1 MSSAEAYPAAPVTSQ
16 GADKLLDLYRMRLP
30 NTPRILLMS
39 MPAVV
44 AATVWLNWRTGVEW
58 FVLISCLI
66 GMDRFCCWF
75 FCRKVVVGERRRRI
89 VEAIMALSTFVY
101 TLGYCTLPMAMIATH
116 SFLPMVGGMAMMGSI
131 AVGGTQEFV
140 NSRLIGA
147 AALLGL
153 TIMAVIGVVVD
164 VHWQGLSMGLA
175 LFSLLSFYA
184 YVMGLGVNANRT
196 QQRMAAALST
206 AQAKEAEAEA
216 ANAAKS
222 SFLATMSHEIRTPLN
237 GVLGMA
243 QAMEADGLTSL
254 QRERLSVI
262 RTSGEALLAI
272 LNDILDLAKIE
283 AGKMELE
290 EIAFD
295 LEPILSGVEAA
306 FAPVVACKF
315 VSFVSSVSAE
325 AAGAYLGDPLRLRQ
339 ILYNLV
345 SNAAK
350 FTDHGQVSV
359 RVDRIDGA
367 LRLVVA
373 DTGAGIPA
381 DKLDLLFAKF
391 SQVDVSTT
399 RRHGGTGLGLAI
411 SQELAELMGGRIEAE
426 SVVGEGSRFTVTLPL
441 KRLEPGASRL
451 APGAAPTLAAPE
463 RGDLR
468 VLAAEDNPINQLVL
482 KTLLAQIGIEPTVVE
497 NGQEAVAAWASGDW
511 DAVLMD
517 VRMPVMDGIEA
528 AREIRRLEAAGH
540 RARTPIIALTANA
553 MAHQIAEYAAAGM
566 DGHVAKPIDA
576 AALFAA
582 LERALEP
589 EEPNVVAISAA

>member
-1 MSSAEAYPAAPVTSQ
+1 
-16 GADKLLDLYRMRLP
+16 
-30 NTPRILLMS
+30 
-39 MPAVV
+39 
-44 AATVWLNWRTGVEW
+44 
-58 FVLISCLI
+58 
-66 GMDRFCCWF
+66 
-75 FCRKVVVGERRRRI
+75 
-89 VEAIMALSTFVY
+89 MALSTFVY

-153 TIMAVIGVVVD
+153 TIMAVVGVLIGA
-164 VHWQGLSMGLA
+164 HWQGWLSMGLA
-175 LFSLLSFYA
+175 LFSLLSFYG
-184 YVMGLGVNANRT
+184 YVLGLGVNANRT
-196 QQRMAAALST
+196 QQRMATALST

-216 ANAAKS
+216 ANTAKS

-254 QRERLSVI
+254 QRERLAVI

-290 EIAFD
+290 EIDFD
-295 LEPILSGVEAA
+295 LEPILAGVEAA
-306 FAPVVACKF
+306 FAPVAACKF
-315 VSFVSSVSAE
+315 VSYVTTVSAE
-325 AAGAYLGDPLRLRQ
+325 AAGAYRGDPLRLRQ

-350 FTDHGQVSV
+350 FTEQGQISV
-359 RVDRIDGA
+359 RVDRIEGA

-373 DTGAGIPA
+373 DTGVGIAP
-381 DKLDLLFAKF
+381 DKLGLLFAKF
-391 SQVDVSTT
+391 SQVDASTT

-426 SVVGEGSRFTVTLPL
+426 SVVGEGSRFTVILPL
-441 KRLEPGASRL
+441 TK
-451 APGAAPTLAAPE
+451 LAAGAQPE
-463 RGDLR
+463 AAHAAAAAAVATHGHLR

-482 KTLLAQIGIEPTVVE
+482 KTLLAQIGIEPTMVE
-497 NGQEAVAAWASGDW
+497 NGQEAVEAWAAGEW

-517 VRMPVMDGIEA
+517 VRMPVMDGIA
-528 AREIRRLEAAGH
+528 ASQEIRRLEATG
-540 RARTPIIALTANA
+540 RRPRTPIIALTANA

-566 DGHVAKPIDA
+566 DDHVAKPIDA

-589 EEPNVVAISAA
+589 GEAETEAASAA

>member
-1 MSSAEAYPAAPVTSQ
+1 
-16 GADKLLDLYRMRLP
+16 MRLP
-30 NTPRILLMS
+30 NTPRILAMS
-39 MPAVV
+39 MPAVI
-44 AATVWLNWRTGVEW
+44 AATIWLSAQTAIEW
-58 FVLISCLI
+58 FVLMSCLI
-66 GMDRFCCWF
+66 GMDRFCCWL
-75 FCRKVVVGERRRRI
+75 FCRKVVVGERRRRT
-89 VEAIMALSTFVY
+89 VEAIMAVSTFVY

-153 TIMAVIGVVVD
+153 TIMAVAGVVVGA
-164 VHWQGLSMGLA
+164 HWQGWLSLGLA
-175 LFSLLSFYA
+175 LFSLLSFYG
-184 YVMGLGVNANRT
+184 YVLGLGVNANRT
-196 QQRMAAALST
+196 QHRMAAALST

-237 GVLGMA
+237 GVLGMT

-254 QRERLSVI
+254 QRERLAVI

-295 LEPILSGVEAA
+295 LEPVLSGVEAA
-306 FAPVVACKF
+306 FAPVAACKF
-315 VSFVSSVSAE
+315 VSYVTTVSAE
-325 AAGAYLGDPLRLRQ
+325 AAGAYRGDPMRLRQ

-350 FTDHGQVSV
+350 FTDQGQISV
-359 RVDRIDGA
+359 RVDRTGEA

-373 DTGAGIPA
+373 DTGVGIAP
-381 DKLDLLFAKF
+381 DKLGLLFAKF
-391 SQVDVSTT
+391 SQVDASTT

-411 SQELAELMGGRIEAE
+411 SQELAELMDGRIEAE
-426 SVVGEGSRFTVTLPL
+426 SVIGEGSRFTVILPL
-441 KRLEPGASRL
+441 TKL
-451 APGAAPTLAAPE
+451 APGAPQDAARDIPVQAVSTH
-463 RGDLR
+463 GDLR

-482 KTLLAQIGIEPTVVE
+482 KTLLAQIGIEPTMVE
-497 NGQEAVAAWASGDW
+497 NGQEAVAAWAAGEW

-517 VRMPVMDGIEA
+517 VRMPVMDGIA
-528 AREIRRLEAAGH
+528 ASQEIRRLEAAGR

-589 EEPNVVAISAA
+589 DEPNVVAISAA

>member
-1 MSSAEAYPAAPVTSQ
+1 
-16 GADKLLDLYRMRLP
+16 MRLP
-30 NTPRILLMS
+30 NTPRILAMS
-39 MPAVV
+39 MPAVI
-44 AATVWLNWRTGVEW
+44 AAAVWLNWRTAIGW
-58 FVLISCLI
+58 FVLMSCLI
-66 GMDRFCCWF
+66 GMDRFCCWL
-75 FCRKVVVGERRRRI
+75 FCRKVVVGERRRRN
-89 VEAIMALSTFVY
+89 VETIMALSTFVY

-116 SFLPMVGGMAMMGSI
+116 NFLPMVGGMAMMGSI
-131 AVGGTQEFV
+131 AVGGTKEFV

-153 TIMAVIGVVVD
+153 TIMAVAGVLVGA
-164 VHWQGLSMGLA
+164 HWQGWLSMGLA
-175 LFSLLSFYA
+175 LFSLLSFYG
-184 YVMGLGVNANRT
+184 YVLGLGVNANRT
-196 QQRMAAALST
+196 QQRMAAALAT
-206 AQAKEAEAEA
+206 AQTKEAEAEA
-216 ANAAKS
+216 ANTAKS

-243 QAMEADGLTSL
+243 QAMEADGLTGL
-254 QRERLSVI
+254 QRERLAVI

-290 EIAFD
+290 EIDFD

-306 FAPVVACKF
+306 FAPVAAFKF
-315 VSFVSSVSAE
+315 VSFVTTVSAE
-325 AAGAYLGDPLRLRQ
+325 AVGAYRGDPLRLRQ

-350 FTDHGQVSV
+350 FTDQGQISV
-359 RVDRIDGA
+359 RVDRVDGA

-373 DTGAGIPA
+373 DTGVGIAP
-381 DKLDLLFAKF
+381 DKLGLLFAKF
-391 SQVDVSTT
+391 SQVDASTT

-441 KRLEPGASRL
+441 AKLAASARPEAAHGAS
-451 APGAAPTLAAPE
+451 AEATPKHA
-463 RGDLR
+463 DLR
-468 VLAAEDNPINQLVL
+468 LLAAEDNPINQLVL
-482 KTLLAQIGIEPTVVE
+482 KTLLAQIGIEPTMVE
-497 NGQEAVAAWASGDW
+497 NGQEAVAAWAAGEW

-517 VRMPVMDGIEA
+517 VRMPVMDGIA
-528 AREIRRLEAAGH
+528 ASQEIRRLEAAGH

-576 AALFAA
+576 VALFAA
-582 LERALEP
+582 LERVLEP
-589 EEPNVVAISAA
+589 AEPEAEAASAA

>member
-1 MSSAEAYPAAPVTSQ
+1 
-16 GADKLLDLYRMRLP
+16 MRLP
-30 NTPRILLMS
+30 NTPRILAMS

-44 AATVWLNWRTGVEW
+44 AAAVWLNWRTAIGW
-58 FVLISCLI
+58 FILMSCLI
-66 GMDRFCCWF
+66 GMDRTCCWF
-75 FCRKVVVGERRRRI
+75 FCRKVVAGERRRRN

-153 TIMAVIGVVVD
+153 TIMAVVGVLIGA
-164 VHWQGLSMGLA
+164 HWQGWLSMGLA
-175 LFSLLSFYA
+175 LFSLLSFYG
-184 YVMGLGVNANRT
+184 YVLGLGVNANRT
-196 QQRMAAALST
+196 QQRMATALST

-216 ANAAKS
+216 ANTAKS

-254 QRERLSVI
+254 QRERLAVI

-290 EIAFD
+290 EIDFD
-295 LEPILSGVEAA
+295 LEPILAGVEAA
-306 FAPVVACKF
+306 FAPVAACKF
-315 VSFVSSVSAE
+315 VSYVTTISAE
-325 AAGAYLGDPLRLRQ
+325 AAGAYRGDPLRLRQ

-350 FTDHGQVSV
+350 FTEQGQISV
-359 RVDRIDGA
+359 RVDRIEGA

-373 DTGAGIPA
+373 DTGVGIAP
-381 DKLDLLFAKF
+381 DKLGLLFAKF
-391 SQVDVSTT
+391 SQVDASTT
-399 RRHGGTGLGLAI
+399 RRHVGTGLGLAI

-426 SVVGEGSRFTVTLPL
+426 SVVGEGSRFTVILPL
-441 KRLEPGASRL
+441 TK
-451 APGAAPTLAAPE
+451 LAAGAQPE
-463 RGDLR
+463 AAHAAAAAAVATHGHLR

-482 KTLLAQIGIEPTVVE
+482 KTLLAQIGIEPTMVE
-497 NGQEAVAAWASGDW
+497 NGQEAVEAWAAGEW

-517 VRMPVMDGIEA
+517 VRMPVMDGIA
-528 AREIRRLEAAGH
+528 ASQEIRRLEATG
-540 RARTPIIALTANA
+540 RRPRTPIIALTANA

-566 DGHVAKPIDA
+566 DDHVAKPIDA

-589 EEPNVVAISAA
+589 GEAETEAASAA